1 MQSQEKRGWTGGLC
15 ETVKPVTQLYSYLLS
30 IVCIGSGRPSL
41 KDLHDH
47 VVNNAAVKLRDF
59 GVQLLRPDQ
68 EKMLDIIAA
77 DHPHDVV
84 SCCKCVLKKW
94 LDTTSDA
101 TWNELI
107 RALRSPSVQ
116 LNYVAGQIEQMF
128 ITECELCGIMA
139 T

>member
-1 MQSQEKRGWTGGLC
+1 MKIALCSDYMNITATG
-15 ETVKPVTQLYSYLLS
+15 SD
-30 IVCIGSGRPSL
+30 RPSL
-41 KDLHDH
+41 QYLYEH
-47 VVNNAAVKLRDF
+47 VVTIAADKWRDL

-107 RALRSPSVQ
+107 RALRSSKVQ
-116 LNYVAGQIEQMF
+116 LDNLADELEQM
-128 ITECELCGIMA
+128 A
-139 T
+139 TTGCKLRTLDTAISVLSM